1 MSIEEFGES
10 LLSDVRRRR
19 DDLEEEERKRIR
31 RQEKRAKRDLLKLK
45 GVEFLIDIGNDVVR
59 NRTNDF
65 LTNEA
70 NIRNSTLVL
79 RAQKFTE
86 NTLNRQ
92 KNLEAS
98 NLTGEQYFADTVLD
112 QVTNEIN
119 TKYGPEY
126 SNVDKENAAAAVALE
141 RGKDLFEAHKKSYSA
156 AEKLAVGDISY
167 ADYIK
172 ELQNNQPKNMIGAIR
187 NKLAGIFSDG
197 EDPSTSSAR
206 VAGMIKLAEEV
217 GKDTAPKIE
226 GVTSVSED
234 TYFNLFSKLKGNGAA
249 TLDILEELQ
258 DNNPEAFAIG
268 KATPKIDFSNVI
280 KIKDYDPLTGE
291 EQEISIVD
299 TKVNGVN
306 QGIPVN
312 LATGEKFEGID
323 GNKEAQSNVL
333 KYTRIPQETINS
345 LISFVNKVEVSNASK
360 SIFRKIADDLD
371 GKNPD
376 AERIKGTRARIYGPI
391 LAHSIELEAQH
402 GIPQDLALQIATK
415 AQLLNYKHIISKT
428 EVFGLNDPIDYSN
441 SLIPNAENNPLL
453 TLAAIEDLEK
463 NQQFIIDPKIADGT
477 SKISIVKQIMVSNLP
492 QLATYLDEFT
502 VKQKNQLDEFLTDYD
517 FANLL

>member
-19 DDLEEEERKRIR
+19 DDLEEEQRKRIR

-70 NIRNSTLVL
+70 NIRNSTLLL
-79 RAQKFTE
+79 RAEKFTA

-98 NLTGEQYFADTVLD
+98 NLTGEQYFANTVLD

-119 TKYGPEY
+119 AKYGPEY
-126 SNVDKENAAAAVALE
+126 STADKENAAAAVALA

-167 ADYIK
+167 ADYVK

-280 KIKDYDPLTGE
+280 KVKDYDPLTGE
-291 EQEISIVD
+291 EREISIVD
-299 TKVNGVN
+299 TIVNGVN
-306 QGIPVN
+306 QGTPVN
-312 LATGEKFEGID
+312 LATGEKFTGID

-333 KYTRIPQETINS
+333 KYTRIPQETINA
-345 LISFVNKVEVSNASK
+345 LITTVNEIEVSNASK
-360 SIFRKIADDLD
+360 SIFRKIVEDLD

-376 AERIKGTRARIYGPI
+376 DERMKGTRARVYGPI
-391 LAHSIELEAQH
+391 LAHTRELMVQYD
-402 GIPQDLALQIATK
+402 IPDRLALQIATR
-415 AQLLNYKHIISKT
+415 AQLLNYEHIIAKT

-463 NQQFIIDPKIADGT
+463 NQEFLMNAGTIDGT
-477 SKISIVKQIMVSNLP
+477 SKIGIIKQVILGRTP
-492 QLATYLDEFT
+492 TYYDELT
-502 VKQKNQLDEFLTDYD
+502 VKQKNQLKEFLSDYD
-517 FANLL
+517 FAKDYTF